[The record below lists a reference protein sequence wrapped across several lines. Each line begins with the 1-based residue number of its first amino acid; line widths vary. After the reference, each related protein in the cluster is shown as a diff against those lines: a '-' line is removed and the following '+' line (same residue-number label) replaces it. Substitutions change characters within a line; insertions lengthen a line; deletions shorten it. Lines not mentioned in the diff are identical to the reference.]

1 MLESPTCQSHAQKQ
15 TGGAVAAIRQLA
27 LLAVQLAVQ
36 TWSSAQVSVSV
47 FTTGTGALDQDRSG
61 LTS

>member
-27 LLAVQLAVQ
+27 LLAVQLAVSNWDIGDQ
-36 TWSSAQVSVSV
+36 GSISVYSTSV
-47 FTTGTGALDQDRSG
+47 RPRGARLAC
-61 LTS
+61 